1 MSTVPELLAVA
12 VEHHQSGRL
21 PDAERIY
28 RQVLA
33 VDPQQVDALHLLGVV
48 AHQVK
53 RHDIAAEIIQ
63 KAIALNPH
71 EADFYNSLGNAL
83 KGLGRMDEA
92 RACHE
97 KALALRPQLW
107 EGHCNLGNLRLLQ
120 RDFAGAVACFREAL
134 RHNPNH
140 AGMWLDLANALRAQ
154 ENWSEAVACLFR
166 VLQLQAPTTAVLL
179 SLSEALTKQ
188 GKLKEALAAL
198 DQAMELE
205 PDNMQ
210 ALIRRG
216 NLLRRLG
223 DLDAAVVSLRLAV
236 DLAPTDSAALFGL
249 GKVLSAQGKLDDSI
263 ACHRRVVELFPQA
276 APAHHALAMALMKAG
291 HRDEALASLR
301 QTTMLDPENS
311 HAHNSLG
318 NHYLEKGDRKAAAA
332 CYRRVLEIDPNCS
345 GAHNNLGNVLLLQWD
360 LVAAEASFRR
370 ALELNPRMVTAM
382 HNLGSALVLLGRPQ
396 QAVEVLRQA
405 VEIDPACGVAHNKL
419 GNALGAVGDQ
429 EAAIACYRRA
439 LELDP
444 KDGCVLNDLGNALF
458 LKGRMDEAIDC
469 FRRLLTLDPTQIQA
483 INTLLLLFLSS
494 CDWRDVDGLTRNLL
508 AAANIASGEQANDSL
523 DQTVPSV
530 TLFYLP
536 ELTSPA
542 VHLKC
547 AQRRANLISQSVEL
561 LRAEMPE
568 SEMPAPVRPSQSSKK
583 RRPLRIGY
591 LSVDFRQHAV
601 ASLVAELFEQHD
613 RQRFRVHGYSYGPDD
628 GGSLRRRLRQGVD
641 EFIDI
646 RTLSP
651 LDAARR
657 IREDQIDILVDL
669 TGYTRDTRTEILA
682 LRPAPIQ
689 VNYLGFP
696 GTMGASFMDY
706 IVVDEFVVPA
716 SQQQHFS
723 EKLVHL
729 PGCYQANDS
738 HREVDPRTPTRQECG
753 LPPSGFVFCSFN
765 NPFKITPAMFTVWM
779 NLLKAVPHSVLWLYA
794 GNRFVVDN
802 LCREAASRGV
812 DPSRLVFAPPM
823 LAAQHMAR
831 HRLADLFLDTFPYTA
846 HTTASDAL
854 WMGCPLVTLTGETFA
869 TRVAGSLLSTMG
881 LPELITSTL
890 EDYSATAL
898 RLAREPK
905 LLGDLKARL
914 FANRRTSP
922 LFDAKLF
929 ARNLER
935 AYVTMWETYA
945 AGKLPAPIRIAGT
958 KKKR

>member
-1 MSTVPELLAVA
+1 MPTVPELLAVA
-12 VEHHQSGRL
+12 VGHHQAGRL

-33 VDPQQVDALHLLGVV
+33 ADPQQVDALHLLGVV
-48 AHQVK
+48 AHQVN
-53 RHDIAAEIIQ
+53 RHDVAAGFIQ
-63 KAIALNPH
+63 KAIALNPR
-71 EADFYNSLGNAL
+71 EADFHNSLGNAF

-97 KALALRPQLW
+97 KAIALRPQLW
-107 EGHCNLGNLRLLQ
+107 EGHCNLGNLRLLR
-120 RDFAGAVACFREAL
+120 RDFVGAVACFREAL
-134 RHNPNH
+134 QHNPNH
-140 AGMWLDLANALRAQ
+140 AGVWLDLANALLAL
-154 ENWSEAVACLFR
+154 ENWSEATACLSR
-166 VLQLQAPTTAVLL
+166 VLQVQAPTTAVLL

-188 GKLKEALAAL
+188 GQLKEALAAL
-198 DQAMELE
+198 DRAIGLE
-205 PDNMQ
+205 PHNVQ
-210 ALIRRG
+210 TLIRRG
-216 NLLRRLG
+216 NLLRRIG
-223 DLDAAVVSLRLAV
+223 DLDSAVVSLRRAV
-236 DLAPTDSAALFGL
+236 ELAPSDSAALFGL
-249 GKVLSAQGKLDDSI
+249 GKVLSSQGKLDDSI
-263 ACHRRVVELFPQA
+263 ECHRRVVELCPQA
-276 APAHHALAMALMKAG
+276 APAHHALAMVLMKSG
-291 HRDEALASLR
+291 QRDEALARLR
-301 QTTMLDPENS
+301 QTTELDPANS
-311 HAHNSLG
+311 HAHNSMG
-318 NHYLEKGDRKAAAA
+318 NLYLEKGDRKSAGA
-332 CYRRVLEIDPNCS
+332 CYRRVLEIDPNCA

-360 LVAAEASFRR
+360 LVASEASFRR
-370 ALELNPRMVTAM
+370 ALELSPRMVTAM

-419 GNALGAVGDQ
+419 GNALGAVGEQ
-429 EAAIACYRRA
+429 EAAIDCYRRA

-444 KDGCVLNDLGNALF
+444 NDACVLNDLGNALF
-458 LKGRMDEAIDC
+458 LKGRLEEAVDC
-469 FRRLLTLDPTQIQA
+469 YRRLLALDPRQIQA
-483 INTLLLLFLSS
+483 INTLLLLYLSS
-494 CDWRDVDGLTRNLL
+494 CDWREVGGLTRDLL
-508 AAANIASGEQANDSL
+508 AAANIASGERANDSL

-561 LRAEMPE
+561 LR
-568 SEMPAPVRPSQSSKK
+568 SEMREPARHRSSSKK

-613 RQRFRVHGYSYGPDD
+613 RQNFCVHGYSYGPDD
-628 GGSLRRRLRQGVD
+628 GGSLRRRLQQAVD

-657 IREDQIDILVDL
+657 IRDDQIDILVDL

-682 LRPAPIQ
+682 LRPAPLQ

-696 GTMGASFMDY
+696 GTMGASFLDY

-716 SQQQHFS
+716 SQQQYFS
-723 EKLVHL
+723 EQLVHL

-738 HREVDPRTPTRQECG
+738 HREVDPRTPTRLECG
-753 LPPSGFVFCSFN
+753 LPPTGFVFCSFN

-779 NLLKAVPHSVLWLYA
+779 NLLKAVPHSVLWLYV

-802 LCREAASRGV
+802 LCREAAACGV

-823 LAAQHMAR
+823 LAPRHMAR

-854 WMGCPLVTLTGETFA
+854 WMGCPLVTLAGDTFA
-869 TRVAGSLLSTMG
+869 TRVAGSLLSTIG
-881 LPELITSTL
+881 LPELITSTI

-914 FANRRTSP
+914 IANRGTSP
-922 LFDAKLF
+922 LFDARLF

-935 AYVTMWETYA
+935 AYVTMWETHA
-945 AGKLPAPIRIAGT
+945 AGKPPAPIRIVGA